1 MGLKQ
6 IAILCI
12 IGAILT
18 LVSNLVVA
26 LAVVVL
32 YLGVDY
38 IWRAYR
44 VELNKTSSGI
54 EISWDGEGE
63 FGRKVRKKK
72 FINY

>member
-18 LVSNLVVA
+18 LAFNLVVA

-38 IWRAYR
+38 IWRTHK

-54 EISWDGEGE
+54 EISWDEEDE
-63 FGRKVRKKK
+63 FGRKTRKKK